1 MPTTLADLLK
11 PMLRV
16 AAITVLPGTTPNSDQ
31 YGELIPMVNRMLA
44 SLGLNGHLIYTSSID
59 AYSLVA
65 GQKTYTIG
73 PGGDFNAARP
83 TFIKGAT
90 ILFPTSPVL
99 RRELAIL
106 DDAQWRAVSI
116 QDVTGAPPYELY
128 YDGGMSATGRA
139 NIYLR
144 FQPPAGYSLELYTW
158 LQLPVFTATTD
169 NVILPP
175 GYEEL
180 IVQQGALRAVQ
191 LYPLESKLDGAQRAE
206 LRRLAG
212 DALHSIES
220 INMNAPEIKY
230 GDKIDGDGLGGYVDG
245 RGWLDGGLR

>member
-11 PMLRV
+11 PMLRM
-16 AAITVLPGTTPNSDQ
+16 AGITVLPGTTPNSDQ

-44 SLGLNGHLIYTSSID
+44 SHGLNGHLIYTSSID
-59 AYSLVA
+59 AYSLVS

-90 ILFPTSPVL
+90 VLFPTSPVL
-99 RRELAIL
+99 RRELILL
-106 DDAQWRAVSI
+106 DDAQWRAVAI
-116 QDVTGAPPYELY
+116 QDVPGAPPYEMY

-158 LQLPVFTATTD
+158 TQLPTFAATTD
-169 NVILPP
+169 SVILPP
-175 GYEEL
+175 GYEEF
-180 IVQQGALRAVQ
+180 ITYHGALRTVG
-191 LYPLESKLDGAQRAE
+191 LYPLESRLDGAQRAE
-206 LRRLAG
+206 LQNLAALSLSRIVSLNSNSPALLYSDKVSRGQG
-212 DALHSIES
+212 DW
-220 INMNAPEIKY
+220 
-230 GDKIDGDGLGGYVDG
+230 VDG